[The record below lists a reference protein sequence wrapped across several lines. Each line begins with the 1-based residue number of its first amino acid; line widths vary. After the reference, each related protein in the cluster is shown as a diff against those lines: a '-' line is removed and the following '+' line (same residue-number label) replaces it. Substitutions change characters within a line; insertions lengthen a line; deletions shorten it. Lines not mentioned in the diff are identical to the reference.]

1 MQINNQTVEK
11 GYMTRD
17 VADYFLKCERGTE
30 SPLLSKIEKVDE
42 LLYNI
47 TSQVSRVNATKN
59 ITEDEEVY
67 DDCSLMLLIIAAHTD
82 TE

>member
-11 GYMTRD
+11 GYMTQD

-67 DDCSLMLLIIAAHTD
+67 DDCSLMLLIIS
-82 TE
+82 